1 MVLAIRRLTTRRVVE
16 SLPTLEVR
24 PTATPMLGKVVETRS
39 SRFAPAEE
47 TLPPAASTAATHT
60 VSAPTMVTAIPVF
73 ATLSAPRRSTRS
85 AGNPAMSAVTMSPA
99 LIDLPQDALPT
110 ETTIDPAFEETTGTA
125 TAGRLASRPRNSRQA
140 HPVKVTVGDYS
151 AVEGNTASVLRERIA
166 RETYAL
172 KSRELER
179 AADER
184 LAYEQQLVE
193 RRIREQLEA
202 SQRELHSSFDEI
214 LEDTVILPRSIR
226 NSENS

>member
-1 MVLAIRRLTTRRVVE
+1 
-16 SLPTLEVR
+16 
-24 PTATPMLGKVVETRS
+24 
-39 SRFAPAEE
+39 
-47 TLPPAASTAATHT
+47 
-60 VSAPTMVTAIPVF
+60 
-73 ATLSAPRRSTRS
+73 
-85 AGNPAMSAVTMSPA
+85 MSAATMSPV
-99 LIDLPQDALPT
+99 LMSSVPIDPPQDALPT
-110 ETTIDPAFEETTGTA
+110 ETTVDPGIQETTGIEETTGIQETTGTA
-125 TAGRLASRPRNSRQA
+125 TSSRQAARSRNSRQA

-151 AVEGNTASVLRERIA
+151 AARGNTASALRERSA

-193 RRIREQLEA
+193 RRIRAQLEA